1 MSTLNSDISNT
12 GASVSFIL
20 SRVAFMLGSFLEHP
34 VKEIA
39 KRKRENRVRI
49 AFIFSQF
56 TAKITKKKKKIR
68 EKNKMCLTNVLNLV

>member
-1 MSTLNSDISNT
+1 
-12 GASVSFIL
+12 
-20 SRVAFMLGSFLEHP
+20 MLGSFLEHP

-56 TAKITKKKKKIR
+56 TAKITNNGKKIR
-68 EKNKMCLTNVLNLV
+68 EKNQNVF